1 MPLEEGLNMFFDP
14 PMEPQYGKIFSP
26 LHLQMQSE
34 LGSSG
39 MYHTM
44 PSYLNNGH
52 SEVQLLY
59 GSNEPDINVAEFL
72 DSILCN
78 PDDEN
83 LKNTM
88 SGEDNGSYSRSD
100 AEGINAHVSGTFQ
113 DTIY

>member
-1 MPLEEGLNMFFDP
+1 MPLEEGLNMFFDLP
-14 PMEPQYGKIFSP
+14 VEPQYGKIFSP
-26 LHLQMQSE
+26 LHSQMQSE

-44 PSYLNNGH
+44 PSDLNSGH
-52 SEVQLLY
+52 SEVQY

-83 LKNTM
+83 LRNTM
-88 SGEDNGSYSRSD
+88 SVEDNGSYSRSD

-113 DTIY
+113 DTIS